1 MGSTVFLP
9 DVAVRE
15 HEIEVPVSREDASLG
30 KISVFCR
37 ELSADDSLPA
47 IAYFQGCLLYTS
59 DAADE

>member
-1 MGSTVFLP
+1 MDSTVFLP
-9 DVAVRE
+9 DVTVRE

-30 KISVFCR
+30 NISVFCR

-47 IAYFQGCLLYTS
+47 ICLLYTS